1 MLEKDGVG
9 QRSRVRP
16 VAGSVVS
23 QKKSKARRSR
33 SVSRASAGKGGIL
46 NGAGV
51 GAGAP
56 FLLQAASGTARKA
69 ASSSR
74 RPRGARRHPSRRA
87 GEAGCG
93 GPGDHFLWFMG
104 REGVVRGCAANAPS

>member
-46 NGAGV
+46 KGAGV

-56 FLLQAASGTARKA
+56 FLRQAAASGTARKA
-69 ASSSR
+69 ASRSR
-74 RPRGARRHPSRRA
+74 RPRGARSRPSRRA
-87 GEAGCG
+87 GEAGG
-93 GPGDHFLWFMG
+93 GGRGELFL
-104 REGVVRGCAANAPS
+104 

>member
-46 NGAGV
+46 KGAGV

-56 FLLQAASGTARKA
+56 FLRQAASGTARKA

-74 RPRGARRHPSRRA
+74 RPRGARSRPSRRA
-87 GEAGCG
+87 GEAGG
-93 GPGDHFLWFMG
+93 GGRGGVFLWFIG
-104 REGVVRGCAANAPS
+104 PGGGGVG

>member
-33 SVSRASAGKGGIL
+33 SATRASAGKGGFVT
-46 NGAGV
+46 GV
-51 GAGAP
+51 GVGVRTP
-56 FLLQAASGTARKA
+56 FVRQAASGTARKA
-69 ASSSR
+69 SLRRSR
-74 RPRGARRHPSRRA
+74 RRREVRTNSSRRA
-87 GEAGCG
+87 GEEGGCDRG
-93 GPGDHFLWFMG
+93 ALFL
-104 REGVVRGCAANAPS
+104 